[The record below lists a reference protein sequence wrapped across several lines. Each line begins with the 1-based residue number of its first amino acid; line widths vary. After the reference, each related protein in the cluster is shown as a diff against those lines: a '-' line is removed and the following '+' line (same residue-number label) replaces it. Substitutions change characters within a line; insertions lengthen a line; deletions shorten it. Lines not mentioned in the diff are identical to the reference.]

1 LNLGHFQTGFIGI
14 ISFPTRYS
22 LTDPAVMVGKL
33 HVDTVRREID
43 FFVGAN
49 TGVRFPNHRHAGIE
63 EIVVLEGDL
72 VIDGELYSS
81 GECIR
86 SVSGSAHQPET
97 YGGCLIFLRTSL
109 DNKVIA

>member
-1 LNLGHFQTGFIGI
+1 
-14 ISFPTRYS
+14 
-22 LTDPAVMVGKL
+22 M
-33 HVDTVRREID
+33 
-43 FFVGAN
+43 
-49 TGVRFPNHRHAGIE
+49 
-63 EIVVLEGDL
+63 LEGDL

>member
-1 LNLGHFQTGFIGI
+1 
-14 ISFPTRYS
+14 
-22 LTDPAVMVGKL
+22 M
-33 HVDTVRREID
+33 DTVRREID

-86 SVSGSAHQPET
+86 SVPGSAHQPET
-97 YGGCLIFLRTSL
+97 CGGCLIFLGTSL